1 MYIQNRTVAPPIARS
16 AGPTSAPASSE
27 AEQEHPSDE
36 LKLMVLGDS
45 LTAGMQDV
53 NMREQLQ
60 AKNFGSLIARQ
71 AGLEFEQPMIDGN
84 GIPPLLFDGDNAGL
98 GRAVWRYSQVVGA
111 MIGPATSLALG
122 IVPHEILLYPLYHA
136 GGAGSNQSENP
147 EEVQNVAIP
156 GYELRHLT
164 EVSNVYDLMEEV
176 ADGAESVAPMA
187 MMLPTVRQVLQSD
200 RRAGNGRSQVQR
212 AIDAQPDVISLW
224 AGNNDALSTAL
235 SGNISDSDLT
245 PIEDRPWNI
254 SHTDQVTGE
263 TRTRQTK
270 VMTGFKNAFD
280 GPNGAL
286 TQLLENTEAEIAV
299 MNIPDVT
306 VIPHLF
312 TVGERIGRLPFRLV
326 LPTGHD
332 ITENF
337 ENFVI
342 PREVKGAEGE
352 ARSTFPAGTQVGLG
366 SLLGKFVSILS
377 SDMEPDQAIDA
388 LASGPLFKE
397 DEVLDPEEIEYISGR
412 IDQFNQIIADAAAS
426 NDRVHLVDVHELLN
440 TAQAEGLQL
449 RGDGAPIR
457 VVPEYTGQRD
467 QRGYE
472 GIFSYDGVHPSDIG
486 QAVIANQ
493 ILDVLRDELPDTGRF
508 APLKSAPEI
517 DEIEILKDDPH
528 RGERPALVLTPLAP
542 DLMGR

>member
-1 MYIQNRTVAPPIARS
+1 MYIQNRTTVAPRTLATTPAEP
-16 AGPTSAPASSE
+16 GPAP
-27 AEQEHPSDE
+27 QEGENEE

-53 NMREQLQ
+53 NMREELQ
-60 AKNFGSLIARQ
+60 AKNFGALIARQ
-71 AGLEFEQPMIDGN
+71 AGVGFEQPMISGN
-84 GIPPLLFDGDNAGL
+84 GIPPLLFDRTNAGL
-98 GRAVWRYSQVVGA
+98 GRAVWRYSQVIGA
-111 MIGPATSLALG
+111 MLGPMTSLALG

-136 GGAGSNQSENP
+136 GGVGSNQSEDP
-147 EEVQNVAIP
+147 ESVQNVAIP

-176 ADGAESVAPMA
+176 ADGAESATPLA

-212 AIDAQPDVISLW
+212 AIDLQPDVVTLW

-235 SGNISDSDLT
+235 AGSISDSELT

-254 SHTDQVTGE
+254 TNVDHVTGE
-263 TRTRQTK
+263 THTRQTK

-286 TQLLENTEAEIAV
+286 TRLLENTQAEIAV
-299 MNIPDVT
+299 MNVPDVT

-332 ITENF
+332 ITDAF

-342 PREVKGAEGE
+342 PNEVKGAEGE
-352 ARSTFPAGTQVGLG
+352 ERTNFPAGTQVGLG
-366 SLLGKFVSILS
+366 SILGKFVSILS
-377 SDMEPDQAIDA
+377 SDQEPEQAIDA
-388 LASGPLFKE
+388 LAAGPLFE
-397 DEVLDPEEIEYISGR
+397 EGEVLDPEELDYVNER
-412 IDQFNQIIADAAAS
+412 IDQYNAIIAEAAAN
-426 NDRVHLVDVHELLN
+426 NDRVHLVDVHELLDR
-440 TAQAEGLQL
+440 AKAEGLEL

-457 VVPEYTGQRD
+457 VAPEYTGQRD
-467 QRGYE
+467 SRGFE

-493 ILDVLRDELPDTGRF
+493 ILDVLRSELPDTEKF
-508 APLKSAPEI
+508 ASLKNAPVI

-542 DLMGR
+542 DLIGK